1 MQKATPFESL
11 RAAGLIVDAVYQ
23 GIPSFSFRGRTLP
36 KFLFEMPESVS
47 VLLRNEFLSV
57 GGPQ

>member
-1 MQKATPFESL
+1 MQKVTPFESL
-11 RAAGLIVDAVYQ
+11 RTAGLIVDAVYE
-23 GIPSFSFRGRTLP
+23 GIPSFSFQGRTLP